1 MRKNFNEEIK
11 ELEKLKRAIERADA
25 AGDYERARALTE
37 ELIELDNELCKPS
50 EEDVLEWQG
59 YYNK

>member
-1 MRKNFNEEIK
+1 MRKSFNEEIK
-11 ELEKLKRAIERADA
+11 ELEKLKRAIERAEA

-37 ELIELDNELCKPS
+37 ELLELDNELCKPT

>member
-1 MRKNFNEEIK
+1 MRKSFNEEIK
-11 ELEKLKRAIERADA
+11 ELEKLKRAIERAEA

-37 ELIELDNELCKPS
+37 ELLELDNELCKPS